1 MKVRHLRGVH
11 QKTESRVLT
20 CEKSHLQM
28 LTPPTQNTPFFCF
41 SLSLSIDGYINLFLF
56 VLRNFQVWFQNRR
69 AKWKKRKKTSNVFRS
84 GGNGGVPSHALPSFG
99 SAGSGAGA
107 SSSSTA
113 VQHEPVCSPASL
125 FAATDSGRWGV
136 ASGRVSIDFFSKNQI
151 KFFFIFK
158 KV

>member
-41 SLSLSIDGYINLFLF
+41 SLSLYRWVHKSFSFLF
-56 VLRNFQVWFQNRR
+56 VLRNLQVWFQNRR

-113 VQHEPVCSPASL
+113 GGQHEPVCSPASL

-136 ASGRVSIDFFSKNQI
+136 ASGRVSIDFF
-151 KFFFIFK
+151 FY
-158 KV
+158 